1 MERNIL
7 SNAAVAKKNATVLV
21 ISDDP
26 QSARMWAYGLK
37 QSNLDTCL
45 AGFSEKTL
53 GIWMD
58 EFPDLIV
65 LEDYNAQA
73 DVLEFCRRMRGD
85 AAVPILLLTSRNDEA
100 YLLEA
105 YAAGVDDCVPHPVSP
120 RLFMAKVTA
129 WLRRSHMVPAA
140 ALDEIQVSGFHLDP
154 DYKQVILPDGQAVK
168 LTNLETRLL
177 YLLMNHPGW
186 IMETNYL
193 IDRVWGF
200 FGRGDSALLKNVVY
214 RLRRKIEPNPS
225 QPRYLITESTLGYR
239 FMPPGDCSTAN
250 PPPLSG
256 EADHSLGGI
265 PPTERSMPGSSQ
277 PAAHQPAG
285 AASEE
290 PPVRLRGTGQLHPD
304 SLPNRE

>member
-53 GIWMD
+53 QIWMD
-58 EFPDLIV
+58 ESPDVIV
-65 LEDYNAQA
+65 LEDYNAQT
-73 DVLEFCRRMRGD
+73 DVLEFCRRMRGE

-120 RLFMAKVTA
+120 RLFLAKVSA
-129 WLRRSHMVPAA
+129 WLQRSQVVPSA
-140 ALDEIQVSGFHLDP
+140 ALDELSVGGFHLDP
-154 DYKQVILPDGQAVK
+154 DRKQVMLPDGQVVK
-168 LTNLETRLL
+168 ITNLETRLL
-177 YLLMNHPGW
+177 YLLLNHPGW
-186 IMETNYL
+186 IMETDYL
-193 IDRVWGF
+193 IDRVWGY

-214 RLRRKIEPNPS
+214 RLRRKIEPDPS

-239 FMPPGDCSTAN
+239 FTVPG
-250 PPPLSG
+250 
-256 EADHSLGGI
+256 E
-265 PPTERSMPGSSQ
+265 
-277 PAAHQPAG
+277 G
-285 AASEE
+285 AASSPPGSRQPSKPAPAGE
-290 PPVRLRGTGQLHPD
+290 PPVRLRNTGQLHPD
-304 SLPNRE
+304 SLIDRD